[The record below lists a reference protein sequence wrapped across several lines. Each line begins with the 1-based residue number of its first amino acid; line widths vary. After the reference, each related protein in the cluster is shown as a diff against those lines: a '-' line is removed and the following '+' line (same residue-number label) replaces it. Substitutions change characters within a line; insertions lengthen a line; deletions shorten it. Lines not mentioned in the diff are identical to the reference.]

1 MTSIGTNT
9 NDEYQLDRF
18 KNNQLHMKTTIIS
31 YDNWGLNSHL
41 INVLNQKGHSV
52 QHINF
57 FDFKHKYPNIQ
68 SKIYNFILKI
78 VFKKNIKNFYYG
90 KEIIKRLKKNNE
102 IQDVIITIK
111 GDFIDPKSCL
121 DFKKF
126 TKKSVAYFN
135 DSANRCPKIKQV
147 IPCFDEV
154 YSFEKGD
161 CKKYNL
167 KFITNW
173 IYPIQKSKTKTTE
186 YQVFNISSKDKRT
199 PLILKISS
207 ILKEKSINYKIIIF
221 DKKNKNH
228 KSSVEYISKQI
239 PLTEV
244 NDYLHNSQVLLDI
257 NRIGQKGLT
266 FRVFESLE
274 LEKKLITTNAD
285 IKNYDFYNPNNI
297 LIIDEKKPNIPL
309 EFFSNE
315 YQKIPEDIL
324 KNYTIE
330 AWVNQ
335 IIS

>member
-1 MTSIGTNT
+1 
-9 NDEYQLDRF
+9 
-18 KNNQLHMKTTIIS
+18 MKITIIS

-41 INVLNQKGHSV
+41 INALNQKGHSV
-52 QHINF
+52 NHINI
-57 FDFKHKYPNIQ
+57 FDIKYKYPNIK
-68 SKIYNFILKI
+68 SKIYNFVLKT
-78 VFKKNIKNFYYG
+78 FSNKNIKNIYYG
-90 KEIIKRLKKNNE
+90 NEIIERLKGNNE
-102 IQDVIITIK
+102 IQDVILTIK
-111 GDFIDPKSCL
+111 GDFIDPKAIL
-121 DFKKF
+121 EFKKY
-126 TKKSVAYFN
+126 TYKSIAFFN
-135 DSANRCPKIKQV
+135 DSVTRCPKIKRV
-147 IPCFDEV
+147 IPHFDEV
-154 YSFEKGD
+154 YSFEKDD

-167 KFITNW
+167 MFLTNW
-173 IYPIQKSKTKTTE
+173 IYPISKNEKRNAKS
-186 YQVFNISSKDKRT
+186 QVFNISSKDKRV
-199 PLILKISS
+199 PLLVKIAS
-207 ILKEKSINYKIIIF
+207 ILKEKNINYKIIIF
-221 DKKNKNH
+221 DKKNKSH

-239 PLTEV
+239 PLAEV
-244 NDYLHNSQVLLDI
+244 NDYLHNTQVLLDI

-285 IKNYDFYNPNNI
+285 IKYYDFYNPNNI

>member
-1 MTSIGTNT
+1 
-9 NDEYQLDRF
+9 
-18 KNNQLHMKTTIIS
+18 MKITIIS

-41 INVLNQKGHSV
+41 INALNQKGHSV
-52 QHINF
+52 NHINI
-57 FDFKHKYPNIQ
+57 FDIKYKYPNIK
-68 SKIYNFILKI
+68 SKIYNFVLKT
-78 VFKKNIKNFYYG
+78 FSNKNIKNIYYG
-90 KEIIKRLKKNNE
+90 NEIIERLKGNNE
-102 IQDVIITIK
+102 IQDVILTIK
-111 GDFIDPKSCL
+111 GDFIDPKAIL
-121 DFKKF
+121 EFKKY
-126 TKKSVAYFN
+126 TNKSIAFFFDIVT
-135 DSANRCPKIKQV
+135 RCPKIKRV
-147 IPCFDEV
+147 IPHFDEV
-154 YSFEKGD
+154 YSFEKDD

-167 KFITNW
+167 TFLTNW
-173 IYPIQKSKTKTTE
+173 IYPISKSEKRNAKS
-186 YQVFNISSKDKRT
+186 QVFNISSKDKRV
-199 PLILKISS
+199 PLLVKIAS
-207 ILKEKSINYKIIIF
+207 ILKEKNINYKIIIF
-221 DKKNKNH
+221 DKKNKSH

-244 NDYLHNSQVLLDI
+244 NDYLHNTQVLLDI

-266 FRVFESLE
+266 FRVFESLD

-285 IKNYDFYNPNNI
+285 IKYYDFYNPNNI